1 MTLMVATSMRRRKQ
15 VEMQA
20 SRCGEGGVLHH
31 QLLEMQ
37 AFESNL
43 VMHFSAVGDSLG
55 RRRSF

>member
-1 MTLMVATSMRRRKQ
+1 M
-15 VEMQA
+15 EMQA

>member
-20 SRCGEGGVLHH
+20 RCGEGGILHH

-43 VMHFSAVGDSLG
+43 VMHPSAVGDSLG